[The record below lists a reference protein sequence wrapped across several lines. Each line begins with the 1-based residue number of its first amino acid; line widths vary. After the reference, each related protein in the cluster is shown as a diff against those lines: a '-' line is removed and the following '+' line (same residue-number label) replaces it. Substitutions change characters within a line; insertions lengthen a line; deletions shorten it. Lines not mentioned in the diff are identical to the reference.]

1 MNKELT
7 EIIFI
12 LDRSGSM
19 RGLESD
25 TIGGYNSFLDKQK
38 SQAGKTNIT
47 TVLFDDKYEI
57 LYNGVDVSDARIDQT
72 QYYVRGMTA
81 LYDAVGKTI
90 LDVGIRLSRTPEA
103 ERPGKVIMVI
113 TTDGAEN
120 SSREFSG
127 RQIQAMISHQQE
139 KYNWEFLFFGAN
151 IDTAVAARELG
162 IDADNSIAYQA
173 SSQGVAEM
181 MHSASMLVEEMRK
194 QETDKGDVPHCLKKP
209 GEGGG

>member
-1 MNKELT
+1 MSKELT

-19 RGLESD
+19 AGLEAD
-25 TIGGYNSFLDKQK
+25 TIGGYNGFLEKQEALPGRT
-38 SQAGKTNIT
+38 QVT
-47 TVLFDDKYEI
+47 TVLFDDQYEV
-57 LYNGVDVSDARIDQT
+57 LYDGVDASSAKLIEE

-90 LDVGIRLSRTPEA
+90 LTVGARLARQKQQ

-127 RQIQAMISHQQE
+127 RRIRELIAHQRE
-139 KYNWEFLFFGAN
+139 KYNWDFLFFGAN
-151 IDTAVAARELG
+151 IDTAAVADSIG
-162 IDADNSIAYQA
+162 IERDNAMAYEA
-173 SSQGVAEM
+173 SSVGVAEM
-181 MHSASMLVEEMRK
+181 MCYAAKKVEEKRK
-194 QETDKGDVPHCLKKP
+194 
-209 GEGGG
+209 